1 VHRRLLIA
9 VPIIIAVTVAAF
21 AATRS
26 NDSTAAIESPAGVS
40 SEPIAVPLS
49 VYVVHEADA
58 AEGLGLSSN
67 RTEAELLDIATKAD
81 AIWAQAGITFSPI
94 VVHTVDLPGD
104 VVADLM
110 AGDSRSFMDGSAPA
124 FAVPDPGAVNGFYI
138 PFAGG
143 ANGFTPRGSR
153 VFFVADVSSVHDER
167 VTSHEIG
174 HIFGLSHNEDDPGRL
189 MFGGTNGMV
198 LSPAEIAVAR
208 ATAAGLPGAT
218 TATPTEEVAQPT
230 DGNRTLA
237 NEGGSA
243 EGHTPRG
250 FAGMGTGLFAGDDLN
265 PNFPS
270 GDGVQLFL
278 SFALPAGLGSPS
290 SAILSTDAM
299 QVSGT
304 PFGDLG
310 TLRAESISYE
320 TFGPQLFDLAADGE
334 PMACERVG
342 DHGLTCDVTA
352 AVASDIADGV
362 GRTQFR
368 LKFDIPGDGDGSQD
382 LAMFFR
388 TDPNIDD
395 PGIFT
400 IELSR

>member
-9 VPIIIAVTVAAF
+9 VPIIIAATVAAF
-21 AATRS
+21 AVTRS
-26 NDSTAAIESPAGVS
+26 NDSTGLPGSPAGVS

-49 VYVVHEADA
+49 VYVVHEAGA
-58 AEGLGLSSN
+58 AEGVGLSSN
-67 RTEAELLDIATKAD
+67 RTEADLLDIATKAG

-94 VVHTVDLPGD
+94 VVRTVNLPGE

-110 AGDSRSFMDGSAPA
+110 AGDSRSFMDGGAPA
-124 FAVPDPGAVNGFYI
+124 FDLREPGAVNGFYI

-153 VFFVADVSSVHDER
+153 VFFVADDSSVHDER

-174 HIFGLSHNEDDPGRL
+174 HIFGLGHNEDDPGRL
-189 MFGGTNGMV
+189 MFGGTNGMA

-218 TATPTEEVAQPT
+218 SAALPAEAARPAN
-230 DGNRTLA
+230 GTLTITNA
-237 NEGGSA
+237 GGSA

-265 PNFPS
+265 PNFPR

-278 SFALPAGLGSPS
+278 SFELPTGVDSPS
-290 SAILSTDAM
+290 SAILSTEVM

-310 TLRAESISYE
+310 TLRAESVSYE

-334 PMACERVG
+334 PVACRRVG

-352 AVASDIADGV
+352 AVISDIAGGV
-362 GRTQFR
+362 GQTQFR
-368 LKFDIPGDGDGSQD
+368 LKFDVPGDGDGSQD

-388 TDPNIDD
+388 TDPNTDD

-400 IELSR
+400 IELSG